1 MKAFFINTPN
11 GFAFEFPEFI
21 LPQRVIELTF
31 SRYVLL
37 RLRTELANFSGKTV
51 NLRVWDGS
59 GQPGTVLFVDHDW
72 ATTTGYPLVRKVEA
86 VHGLTFHTA
95 LSDLTFP
102 ESGVYSIPSQDEL
115 QREVV
120 LLR

>member
-11 GFAFEFPEFI
+11 GFAFEFPDFI

-59 GQPGTVLFVDHDW
+59 GQPGGVMFVDYDRIK
-72 ATTTGYPLVRKVEA
+72 TTGYPLVRKIEA